1 MAENNSYNKQKY
13 TRHEYIS
20 RINRVIDYIES
31 NIDKELT
38 LENLA
43 GVANFSRF
51 HFHRIF
57 QSMVGETLNHFIQR
71 IRLEKAALQLIQ
83 NPKKSITEIAF
94 DCGFSGSATF
104 ARAFKDFH
112 RMSASEW
119 RAGGYQQDRN
129 IRKTDSN
136 TGKKE
141 SNTGKE
147 KKYSSNYITGV
158 TVNQNQ
164 RRNLMFDNKSIQADV
179 KVKHMPEFHVAY
191 IRYIGPYKGNT
202 ALFENLFGRLFKWAG
217 PRDLIK
223 HPETK
228 VLCVY
233 HDDPEI
239 TEEAKLRTS
248 VCISVPE
255 DTPVEGEIGK
265 MLIPGGKYAV
275 ARFELSA
282 DEYQQAW
289 NAVCG
294 GWLPD
299 SGYQP
304 DDRPCFELYH
314 NDYRE
319 HPKRKSI
326 VDICIPV
333 KPL

>member
-1 MAENNSYNKQKY
+1 LTGNSNNIQKH
-13 TRHEYIS
+13 TRDVYIS

-31 NIDKELT
+31 NIDKELK
-38 LENLA
+38 LETLA

-57 QSMVGETLNHFIQR
+57 QTMVGETLSHFIQR
-71 IRLEKAALQLIQ
+71 IRIERAALQLLQ

-104 ARAFKDFH
+104 ARAFKDFY

-119 RAGGYQQDRN
+119 RAGGYLQDRK
-129 IRKTDSN
+129 ICKT
-136 TGKKE
+136 E
-141 SNTGKE
+141 SNNGQTDRNNGKE
-147 KKYSSNYITGV
+147 KKDSSNYITGA
-158 TVNQNQ
+158 TYNLTQ
-164 RRNLMFDNKSIQADV
+164 RRNLMHNKKTFKADV
-179 KVKHMPEFHVAY
+179 KVQDIPEFHVAY
-191 IRYIGPYKGNT
+191 IRYIGPYKGDS
-202 ALFENLFGRLFKWAG
+202 ALFGNLFEKLFKWAG

-223 HPETK
+223 PPDTK

-255 DTPVEGEIGK
+255 DTTVEGEIGK
-265 MLIPGGKYAV
+265 MPIPGGKYAV
-275 ARFELSA
+275 ARFELAA
-282 DEYQQAW
+282 DEYQHAW
-289 NAVCG
+289 DAVCG

-304 DDRPCFELYH
+304 DDRPCFELYQ
-314 NDYRE
+314 NDHKE
-319 HPKRKSI
+319 HPEQKFI